1 MKKRNNMK
9 LTFLTNIVNHHQIP
23 LADEFYKL
31 LGNGYTY
38 VAFEPLPDWLKRGG
52 YQEIERP
59 YVLRAYEDEKYLQKV
74 YELVML
80 SDAVIIG
87 SASDN
92 YVLGRIKA
100 GKLTFR
106 YSERW
111 FKSKP
116 WYLSGPRAWVNFYK
130 NHWRFRNRPLYMLA
144 ASAYTA
150 NDVYAI
156 GAYKEKVY
164 KWGYFT
170 EVPERSEVEA
180 PELGVSTSE
189 SIPHIMWCSR
199 FLKLKHPELPIQLA
213 ARLKSSG
220 YKFVLNMYGGGEE
233 LESTKALAQ
242 ELNVEDVLSFCG
254 NFPNQEILAAMRSH
268 HIFLFTSDKNEGW
281 GAVLNES
288 MSNGCAVVASNRIG
302 ATPFLVKDG
311 ENGLIFESE
320 NLDSL
325 YKNVKS
331 LLDDED
337 LRKRLSVNAYRTMAE
352 IWNPRNA
359 AVRFLHLVENL
370 QKGMDTTFEEGP
382 CSKAYPCK
390 Y

>member
-1 MKKRNNMK
+1 MK

-31 LGNGYTY
+31 LGDDYTY

-59 YVLRAYEDEKYLQKV
+59 YVLRVYKDEEYLPKV
-74 YELVML
+74 YELVDS
-80 SDAVIIG
+80 SDVVIIG
-87 SASDN
+87 DASDK
-92 YVLGRIKA
+92 YVLNRIKA
-100 GKLTFR
+100 SKLTFR
-106 YSERW
+106 YNERW
-111 FKSKP
+111 FRLKP
-116 WYLSGPRAWVNFYK
+116 WFLSGPRAWVNFYN
-130 NHWRFRNRPLYMLA
+130 NHIKFNNKPLYMLA

-156 GAYKEKVY
+156 GAYKNKVY

-170 EVPERSEVEA
+170 QVEDLSNEGILLNEGDEVKR
-180 PELGVSTSE
+180 
-189 SIPHIMWCSR
+189 IMWCAR
-199 FLKLKHPELPIQLA
+199 FLKLKHPELPVQLA
-213 ARLKSSG
+213 ARLKSEG
-220 YKFVLNMYGGGEE
+220 YSFVLDMYGGGEE
-233 LESTKALAQ
+233 LEATKALAR
-242 ELNVEDVLSFCG
+242 ELNVEDVITFCG
-254 NFPNQEILAAMRSH
+254 NYPNQEILAAMRKH

-311 ENGLIFESE
+311 ENGLVFKSE

-325 YKNVKS
+325 YKKVKS
-331 LLDDED
+331 LLDDEE
-337 LRKRLSVNAYRTMAE
+337 LRKRIACNAYKTMSE
-352 IWNPRNA
+352 MWNPKNA
-359 AVRFLHLVENL
+359 AMRFLQLVENL
-370 QKGMDTTFEEGP
+370 QRGIDNPFEDGP

>member
-1 MKKRNNMK
+1 MK

-31 LGNGYTY
+31 LGDDYTY
-38 VAFEPLPDWLKRGG
+38 VAFEPLPDWLKKGG

-59 YVLRAYEDEKYLQKV
+59 YVLKVYEDTKYLPKV
-74 YELVML
+74 YELVDS
-80 SDAVIIG
+80 SDVVIIG
-87 SASDN
+87 DASDK
-92 YVLGRIKA
+92 YVLNRINA
-100 GKLTFR
+100 SKLTFR
-106 YSERW
+106 YNERW
-111 FKSKP
+111 FRLKP
-116 WYLSGPRAWVNFYK
+116 WFLSGPRAWLNFYSNHIKFK
-130 NHWRFRNRPLYMLA
+130 NKPLYMLA

-156 GAYKEKVY
+156 GAYKNKVY

-170 EVPERSEVEA
+170 QVEEYSNERFLLNEADEVKR
-180 PELGVSTSE
+180 
-189 SIPHIMWCSR
+189 IMWCAR
-199 FLKLKHPELPIQLA
+199 FLKLKHPELPVQLA
-213 ARLKSSG
+213 AILKSEG
-220 YKFVLNMYGGGEE
+220 YRFVLNMYGGGEE
-233 LESTKALAQ
+233 LESTKTLVR
-242 ELNVEDVLSFCG
+242 ELNVEDVVTFCG
-254 NFPNQEILAAMRSH
+254 NYPNQEILAAMRRH

-325 YKNVKS
+325 YEKVKS

-337 LRKRLSVNAYRTMAE
+337 LRKHLSINAYKTMSE
-352 IWNPRNA
+352 MWNPRNA
-359 AVRFLHLVENL
+359 AVRFLLLVENL
-370 QKGMDTTFEEGP
+370 QRGIDTPFTDGP

>member
-1 MKKRNNMK
+1 MK

-31 LGNGYTY
+31 LGDDYTY
-38 VAFEPLPDWLKRGG
+38 VAFEPLPDWLKKGG

-59 YVLRAYEDEKYLQKV
+59 YVLRAYEDERHLPKV
-74 YELVML
+74 YELVCS

-87 SASDN
+87 AASDR
-92 YVLGRIKA
+92 YVLDRIKA

-106 YSERW
+106 YNERW
-111 FKSKP
+111 FKSRP

-130 NHWRFRNRPLYMLA
+130 NHIRFKNKPLYMLA

-156 GAYKEKVY
+156 GAYKNKVY

-170 EVPERSEVEA
+170 AVPEKNEVEA
-180 PELGVSTSE
+180 SKLDVSTSE
-189 SIPHIMWCSR
+189 ITPHIMWCSR
-199 FLKLKHPELPIQLA
+199 FLKLKHPELPVKLA
-213 ARLKSSG
+213 ARLKSEG

-233 LESTKALAQ
+233 LMNTQTLARD
-242 ELNVEDVLSFCG
+242 LDVEDVICFCG
-254 NFPNQEILAAMRSH
+254 NLPNQEILTTMRKH
-268 HIFLFTSDKNEGW
+268 QIFLFTSDKNEGW

-311 ENGLIFESE
+311 VNGLIFESE

-325 YKNVKS
+325 YEKVKS
-331 LLDDED
+331 LLDDEN
-337 LRKRLSVNAYRTMAE
+337 LRKHLSVNAYKTMFE
-352 IWNPRNA
+352 MWNPRNA
-359 AVRFLHLVENL
+359 AIRFLQLVEKL
-370 QKGMDTTFEEGP
+370 QNGEDTPFVDGP
-382 CSKAYPCK
+382 CSKAFPCK